1 MEALL
6 SGLCVLAFVLLV
18 VTLIGHGLW
27 VLAAAIFRGLS
38 GQTSATSA
46 PPRTCPA
53 CGRVGTIVGG
63 RCQLCGAV
71 PNVAPPEGLK
81 QDLEATARHLER
93 MLRRGIIRPDEH
105 QRMVDSILADLARL
119 KAGVR
124 GQETGDR
131 EAAHDVVDAL
141 LVEESLRGTPSP
153 PAPKPVGVPPTRA
166 FESHSA
172 PAAASPLA
180 PVRRPGEVHPLDVP
194 EPKQAPLPPQPS
206 MPRRTLADMLQSF
219 MEESN
224 IRWGE

>member
-63 RCQLCGAV
+63 RCQLCGASL
-71 PNVAPPEGLK
+71 NVAPPDGLQ

-93 MLRRGIIRPDEH
+93 MLHRGIIRPDEH

-124 GQETGDR
+124 GQESGVRGQETGVR
-131 EAAHDVVDAL
+131 EADDVVDAL

-166 FESHSA
+166 FEGPPA

-194 EPKQAPLPPQPS
+194 EPTQAPLPPQPS

-219 MEESN
+219 MEES
-224 IRWGE
+224 